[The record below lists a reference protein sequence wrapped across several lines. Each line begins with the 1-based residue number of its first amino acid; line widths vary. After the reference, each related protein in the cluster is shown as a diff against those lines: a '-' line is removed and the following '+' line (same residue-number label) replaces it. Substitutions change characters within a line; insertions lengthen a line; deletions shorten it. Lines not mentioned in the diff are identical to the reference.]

1 MPALA
6 RAEKLTRKAATVGF
20 DWPDAAQVM
29 DKVREELLEVE
40 AAAADGG
47 PDELEDEIGD
57 LLFAVANLAR
67 HFGVDGETALRRANA
82 KFERRFA
89 SIEQALA
96 AQGRSLEGADLDEME
111 RLWGDAKRAERSGQ
125 VG

>member
-1 MPALA
+1 
-6 RAEKLTRKAATVGF
+6 
-20 DWPDAAQVM
+20 M

-40 AAAADGG
+40 AAAADGA
-47 PDELEDEIGD
+47 PDEIEDEIGD